1 MNEEAISPEELQRRL
16 DSGEPVTILD
26 TRNREEVEAW
36 AIDGPGV
43 ERHQVPY
50 AKFLSA
56 KVTGGA
62 ADLLPEGIGEPVV
75 AVCPR
80 GEASD
85 EVAELL
91 REEGVDAVN
100 LAGGMEGW
108 ARVYTAGELPAGTT
122 GEATV
127 LQYRRPSS
135 GCLAYL
141 VVSGASGND
150 RREAAVVDPL
160 RAFADRY
167 AADAR
172 ERDAELVYAVDTH
185 VHADHVSGLRAVAE
199 LAGATPVMA
208 ARAVER
214 GVTFDVETVV
224 DGDVLQVGE
233 TAIGVHETPGH
244 TTGMVSLRVGDSLLT
259 GDTLFA
265 PGVPRPDLQDGEDGA
280 AEYAREL
287 HRTLTERF
295 ERLEDSVLVAPG
307 HFTPGRPPAAD
318 GTYTA
323 RLGDL
328 RDSLPVFSLDR
339 EAFVERVLADMP
351 PRPANFER
359 IIATNLGRETL
370 SEDDAFEAELGPNNC
385 AAAAD

>member
-1 MNEEAISPEELQRRL
+1 MTEEAITPEELQRRL
-16 DSGEPVTILD
+16 DSSEPVTVLD

-36 AIDGPGV
+36 AIDGPAV
-43 ERHQVPY
+43 ERHHVPY

-62 ADLLPEGIGEPVV
+62 ADLLPEDVVEPVI

-91 REEGVDAVN
+91 RGEGVDAVN

-108 ARVYTAGELPAGTT
+108 ARVYTARELPAAAT

-127 LQYRRPSS
+127 VQYRRPSS

-141 VVSGASGND
+141 VVSGASGD
-150 RREAAVVDPL
+150 DGREAAVIDPL

-172 ERDAELVYAVDTH
+172 ERGAELVYAVDTH
-185 VHADHVSGLRAVAE
+185 VHADHVSGVREV
-199 LAGATPVMA
+199 AGATGAVPVMA
-208 ARAVER
+208 EKAVER
-214 GVTFDVETVV
+214 GVTFDVEPVA
-224 DGDVLQVGE
+224 DGDRLAVGDA
-233 TAIGVHETPGH
+233 TVGVHETPGH
-244 TTGMVSLRVGDSLLT
+244 TTGMVSLRVGDTLLT

-265 PGVPRPDLQDGEDGA
+265 PGVPRPDLQEGDEA
-280 AEYAREL
+280 APAYAREL
-287 HRTLTERF
+287 HRTLAERF
-295 ERLEDSVLVAPG
+295 ERFGDDVLVAPG
-307 HFTPGRPPAAD
+307 HFTPGQPPAED

-328 RDSLPVFSLDR
+328 RESLSVFSLDR
-339 EAFVERVLADMP
+339 EAFVERVLADAP
-351 PRPANFER
+351 PRPANFETV
-359 IIATNLGRETL
+359 IATNLGRETL
-370 SEDDAFEAELGPNNC
+370 SAADAFEVELGPNNC
-385 AAAAD
+385 AASAD